1 MSIPVN
7 YGPMVEIQM
16 QDPSG
21 NWRTYSSSQ
30 NIPLMYRDN
39 MRQLQ
44 WQFPDA
50 RIRAVASDPRSV
62 RAPGTGRRS
71 RRRARTRTRIQIGR
85 AHV

>member
-1 MSIPVN
+1 MD
-7 YGPMVEIQM
+7 MVEVQM

-30 NIPLMYRDN
+30 NIPAIYRDN

-50 RIRAVASDPRSV
+50 RIRAVDSN
-62 RAPGTGRRS
+62 GRVVD
-71 RRRARTRTRIQIGR
+71 IF
-85 AHV
+85 